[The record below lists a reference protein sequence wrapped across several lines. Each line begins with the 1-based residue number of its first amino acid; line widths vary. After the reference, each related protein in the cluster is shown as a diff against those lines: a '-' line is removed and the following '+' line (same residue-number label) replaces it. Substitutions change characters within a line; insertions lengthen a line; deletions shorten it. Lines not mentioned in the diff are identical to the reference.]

1 MPDPIN
7 AVVSVSQVLNAA
19 KNTPQSSPAMDQ
31 LTTKFE
37 AMVNKNA
44 HAPGAPG
51 TPHADPAS
59 MTSAQAPTGPNAV
72 SKVLETQEAMLKRTM
87 DEVDNFSANSKRMG
101 FSELV
106 GKGMQMNRNIAMAHV
121 HLNVGLGVA
130 QSSNKGLQGLLK
142 NS

>member
-1 MPDPIN
+1 MPDPIS
-7 AVVSVSQVLNAA
+7 AVVSVSEVLNAA
-19 KNTPQSSPAMDQ
+19 KSAPQSSPAMDQ

-44 HAPGAPG
+44 HAPGA
-51 TPHADPAS
+51 THVDPAS
-59 MTSAQAPTGPNAV
+59 MTSVQAPTGPNAV

-87 DEVDNFSANSKRMG
+87 DEVDNFSANSTRMG

-106 GKGMQMNRNIAMAHV
+106 GKGIQMNRNLAMAHV